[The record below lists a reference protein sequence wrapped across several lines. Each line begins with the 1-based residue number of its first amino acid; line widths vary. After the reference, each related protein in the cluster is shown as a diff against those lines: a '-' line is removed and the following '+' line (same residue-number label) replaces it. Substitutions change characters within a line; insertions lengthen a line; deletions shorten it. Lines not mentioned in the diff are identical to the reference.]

1 MLLRYICYISLS
13 IVGFSNV
20 YAQQSSANDAE
31 TASNYRNTLN
41 QYCVTCHNETLK
53 TAGLMLDKLDTS
65 SIPKDAP
72 QWEKVLRKLQNRAM
86 PPAGMP
92 RPVENTYVDLVDFIT
107 TELNTYAQTNP
118 NPGRTVLHRLNR
130 TEYANAIRD
139 LIDLEIDSTSLLPA
153 DDIGYGFDNIGDVLS
168 VSPFLME
175 RYLGAAAKI
184 SRLAIGDTNLLPSY
198 HTYEVPRNRVQ
209 YDRMSKDLLYGS
221 RGGLAIKHY
230 FPVDGEYL
238 IKVKLQTGR
247 FDQIIGM
254 NRTRQLEIL
263 IDNKPIQRFTIEASA
278 RGDERIHGDTVAADE
293 HLELTLDIKAG
304 IHTVAATFIKDTIKT
319 EGILKKP
326 DLGFRSREQAFYEG
340 VGYVSIAGPFSIHG
354 PGNTPSRDR
363 IFSCRPSSNLS
374 DTVCAKDII
383 SRLTRLAYRRP
394 VNDQDIDILM
404 DLYVQGEEYA
414 GFENGIR
421 MALQTILVSSEFLFR
436 MEYEPKGVKSGESY
450 TISDLELASRLS
462 FFLWSSIPDEQLL
475 SLAEKDQLNHP
486 RVLEQQ
492 IERMM
497 ADPRSRSLVTNFAGQ
512 WLFLR
517 NMERVLPDPL
527 AFPNFD
533 DNLRL
538 ALQTETELVI
548 ETMIQEDRSVV
559 ELLDSDFTFVNER
572 LAKHYGIEGIF
583 GSEFQLIKVTDE
595 RRRGL
600 LGHGSILTVTS
611 YPNRTAPTIRGK
623 WVLEQLLG
631 TPPPPPPPN
640 VPTLK
645 EDSTTRVLT
654 MRERMEKHRVNPACA
669 VCHKVMDPLGFALEN
684 FDGLGRWR
692 ETGGDGSDIDSSGV
706 LPDGTEF
713 DGPTGL
719 REVLLSKQDL
729 FVDTFTERLLTYALG
744 RGVEYYDLPVI
755 RKIKNDAN
763 KKDYRWSA
771 IISGIVNSVPFQMR
785 RAN

>member
-1 MLLRYICYISLS
+1 MYNFRFNSILFILS
-13 IVGFSNV
+13 MAYLTGPLPVFAQDHVGEKHS
-20 YAQQSSANDAE
+20 Q
-31 TASNYRNTLN
+31 TLN

-53 TAGLMLDKLDTS
+53 TAGLMLDTLDTTH
-65 SIPKDAP
+65 IPEDAP

-92 RPVENTYVDLVDFIT
+92 RPEENTYVELVDYIT
-107 TELNTYAQTNP
+107 HELDSYAQTHP

-209 YDRMSKDLLYGS
+209 YDRMSKDLPYGS
-221 RGGLAIKHY
+221 RGGLAVKHH

-254 NRTRQLEIL
+254 DRTRQLDIL
-263 IDNKPIQRFTIEASA
+263 IDNNPIQRFTIEASD
-278 RGDERIHGDTVAADE
+278 RGDERIHGDSVAADE
-293 HLELTLDIKAG
+293 HLEIKLDIKAG
-304 IHTVAATFIKDTIKT
+304 THTIAATFIKDTVKA
-319 EGILKKP
+319 EGILKQP
-326 DLGFRSREQAFYEG
+326 DLGLRNREQAFYEG
-340 VGYVSIAGPFSIHG
+340 VGNLSIAGPFSIDG
-354 PGNTPSRDR
+354 PGNTPSRER

-374 DTVCAKDII
+374 DTVCAKDIL

-394 VNDQDIDILM
+394 VNDEDIDILM
-404 DLYVQGEEYA
+404 DLYHQGKADA

-421 MALQTILVSSEFLFR
+421 MALQTILVSPEFLFR

-450 TISDLELASRLS
+450 KISDLELASRLS
-462 FFLWSSIPDEQLL
+462 FFLWSSIPDEELL
-475 SLAEKDQLNHP
+475 SLAEQNQLNQA
-486 RVLEQQ
+486 RTLKRQV
-492 IERMM
+492 ERIM
-497 ADPRSRSLVTNFAGQ
+497 ADPRAKSLVTNFAGQ

-533 DNLRL
+533 DNLRQ

-559 ELLDSDFTFVNER
+559 EILDSDFTFVNER
-572 LAKHYGIEGIF
+572 LANHYGIEGIY
-583 GSEFQLIKVTDE
+583 GSEFQRIDITDNK
-595 RRRGL
+595 RRGL

-623 WVLEQLLG
+623 WVLQQILG

-654 MRERMEKHRVNPACA
+654 MRERMEKHRANPACA

-692 ETGGDGSDIDSSGV
+692 ETSGDGNDIDSSGV

-719 REVLLSKQDL
+719 REILLTKQDL
-729 FVDTFTERLLTYALG
+729 FVETFTERLLTYALG

-755 RKIKNDAN
+755 RDIKNDA
-763 KKDYRWSA
+763 KQQDYRWSA

>member
-1 MLLRYICYISLS
+1 MFNIQFKSILLILS
-13 IVGFSNV
+13 MAYLTGTFPAS
-20 YAQQSSANDAE
+20 AQEQLAE
-31 TASNYRNTLN
+31 KHRQTLN

-53 TAGLMLDKLDTS
+53 TAGLILDTLDITH
-65 SIPKDAP
+65 IPEDAP
-72 QWEKVLRKLQNRAM
+72 QWEKVVRKLQNRAM

-92 RPVENTYVDLVDFIT
+92 RPEENTYVDLVSYIT
-107 TELNTYAQTNP
+107 TELDTYAQQNP

-198 HTYEVPRNRVQ
+198 QTYEVPRNRVQ
-209 YDRMSKDLLYGS
+209 YDRMSKDLPYGS
-221 RGGLAIKHY
+221 RGGLAVRHH

-254 NRTRQLEIL
+254 DSTRQLDIL
-263 IDNKPIQRFTIEASA
+263 IDNKPIQRFTIEADD
-278 RGDERIHGDTVAADE
+278 RGDERIHGDGVAADE
-293 HLELTLDIKAG
+293 HLELTLDMKAG
-304 IHTVAATFIKDTIKT
+304 IHTVAATFVKDTIKV
-319 EGILKKP
+319 EGILKQP
-326 DLGFRSREQAFYEG
+326 DLGLRNREQAFYEG
-340 VGYVSIAGPFSIHG
+340 VGHVSIAGPFSIDG

-363 IFSCRPSSNLS
+363 IFSCKPTSNLS
-374 DTVCAKDII
+374 DTTCAKDIL

-394 VNDQDIDILM
+394 VNDEDIDILM
-404 DLYVQGEEYA
+404 ALYDKGKA
-414 GFENGIR
+414 DGGFENGIR
-421 MALQTILVSSEFLFR
+421 MALQTILVSPEFLFR
-436 MEYEPKGVKSGESY
+436 MEYEPERIKSGESY
-450 TISDLELASRLS
+450 NITDLELASRLS
-462 FFLWSSIPDEQLL
+462 FFLWSSIPDEELL
-475 SLAEKDQLNHP
+475 LLAENDRLNKP
-486 RVLEQQ
+486 AILKEQV
-492 IERMM
+492 ERMM
-497 ADPRSRSLVTNFAGQ
+497 ANPRSKSLVTNFAGQ

-533 DNLRL
+533 DNLRQ

-548 ETMIQEDRSVV
+548 EAMIQEDRSVV
-559 ELLDSDFTFVNER
+559 EILDSDFTFVNER
-572 LAKHYGIEGIF
+572 LANHYGIEGIY
-583 GSEFQLIKVTDE
+583 GSEFQRIEITDDK
-595 RRRGL
+595 RRGL

-623 WVLEQLLG
+623 WVLQQILG

-654 MRERMEKHRVNPACA
+654 MRERMEKHRANPACA

-692 ETGGDGSDIDSSGV
+692 EASGDGNDIDSSGV
-706 LPDGTEF
+706 LPDGTKF

-719 REVLLSKQDL
+719 REVLLSKQDM
-729 FVDTFTERLLTYALG
+729 FVETFTERLLTYALG

-755 RKIKNDAN
+755 RAIKNDA
-763 KKDYRWSA
+763 KKQDYRWSA
-771 IISGIVNSVPFQMR
+771 IITGIVNSIPFQMR

>member
-1 MLLRYICYISLS
+1 MYNFRFNSILFILS
-13 IVGFSNV
+13 MAYLTGPLPVFAQDHVGEKHS
-20 YAQQSSANDAE
+20 Q
-31 TASNYRNTLN
+31 TLN

-53 TAGLMLDKLDTS
+53 TAGLMLDTLDTTH
-65 SIPKDAP
+65 IPEDAP

-92 RPVENTYVDLVDFIT
+92 RPEENTYVELVDYIT
-107 TELNTYAQTNP
+107 HELDSYAQTHP

-209 YDRMSKDLLYGS
+209 YDRMSKDLPYGS
-221 RGGLAIKHY
+221 RGGLAVKHH

-254 NRTRQLEIL
+254 DRTRQLDIL
-263 IDNKPIQRFTIEASA
+263 IDNKPIQRFTIEASD
-278 RGDERIHGDTVAADE
+278 RGDERIHGDSVAADE
-293 HLELTLDIKAG
+293 HLEIKLDIKAG
-304 IHTVAATFIKDTIKT
+304 THTIAATFIKDTVKA
-319 EGILKKP
+319 EGILKQP
-326 DLGFRSREQAFYEG
+326 DLGLRNREQAFYEG
-340 VGYVSIAGPFSIHG
+340 VGNLSIAGPFSIDG
-354 PGNTPSRDR
+354 PGNTPSRER

-374 DTVCAKDII
+374 DTVCAKDIL

-394 VNDQDIDILM
+394 VNDEDIDILM
-404 DLYVQGEEYA
+404 DLYHQGKA
-414 GFENGIR
+414 DTGFENGIR
-421 MALQTILVSSEFLFR
+421 MALQTILVSPEFLFR

-450 TISDLELASRLS
+450 KISDLELASRLS
-462 FFLWSSIPDEQLL
+462 FFLWSSIPDEELL
-475 SLAEKDQLNHP
+475 SLAEQNQLNQA
-486 RVLEQQ
+486 RTLKRQV
-492 IERMM
+492 ERMM
-497 ADPRSRSLVTNFAGQ
+497 ADPRAKSLVTNFAGQ

-533 DNLRL
+533 DNLRQ

-559 ELLDSDFTFVNER
+559 EILDSDFTFVNER
-572 LAKHYGIEGIF
+572 LANHYGIEGIY
-583 GSEFQLIKVTDE
+583 GSEFQRIDITDNK
-595 RRRGL
+595 RRGL

-623 WVLEQLLG
+623 WVLQQILG

-645 EDSTTRVLT
+645 EDSTTHVLT
-654 MRERMEKHRVNPACA
+654 MRERMEKHRANPACA

-692 ETGGDGSDIDSSGV
+692 ETSGDGNDIDSSGV

-719 REVLLSKQDL
+719 REILLTKQDL
-729 FVDTFTERLLTYALG
+729 FVETFTERLLTYALG

-755 RKIKNDAN
+755 RDIKNDA
-763 KKDYRWSA
+763 KQQDYRWSA

>member
-1 MLLRYICYISLS
+1 MYNFRFNSILFILS
-13 IVGFSNV
+13 MAYLTGPLPVFAQDHVGEKHS
-20 YAQQSSANDAE
+20 Q
-31 TASNYRNTLN
+31 TLN

-53 TAGLMLDKLDTS
+53 TAGLMLDTLDTTH
-65 SIPKDAP
+65 IPEDAP

-92 RPVENTYVDLVDFIT
+92 RPEENTYVELVDYIT
-107 TELNTYAQTNP
+107 HELDSYAQTHP

-209 YDRMSKDLLYGS
+209 YDRMSKDLPYGS
-221 RGGLAIKHY
+221 RGGLAVKHH

-254 NRTRQLEIL
+254 DRTRQLDIL
-263 IDNKPIQRFTIEASA
+263 IDNKPIQRFTIEASD
-278 RGDERIHGDTVAADE
+278 RGDERIHGDSVAADE
-293 HLELTLDIKAG
+293 HLEIKLDIKAG
-304 IHTVAATFIKDTIKT
+304 THTIAATFIKDTVKA
-319 EGILKKP
+319 EGILKQP
-326 DLGFRSREQAFYEG
+326 DLGLRNREQAFYEG
-340 VGYVSIAGPFSIHG
+340 VGNLSIAGPFSIDG
-354 PGNTPSRDR
+354 PGNTPSRER

-374 DTVCAKDII
+374 DTTCAKDIL

-394 VNDQDIDILM
+394 VNDEDIDILM
-404 DLYVQGEEYA
+404 DLYHQGKADA

-421 MALQTILVSSEFLFR
+421 MALQTILVSPEFLFR

-450 TISDLELASRLS
+450 KISDLELASRLS
-462 FFLWSSIPDEQLL
+462 FFLWSSIPDEELL
-475 SLAEKDQLNHP
+475 SLAEQNQLNQA
-486 RVLEQQ
+486 RTLKRQV
-492 IERMM
+492 ERMM
-497 ADPRSRSLVTNFAGQ
+497 ADPRAKSLVTNFAGQ

-533 DNLRL
+533 DNLRQ

-559 ELLDSDFTFVNER
+559 EILDSDFTFVNER
-572 LAKHYGIEGIF
+572 LANHYGIEGIY
-583 GSEFQLIKVTDE
+583 GSEFQRIDITDNK
-595 RRRGL
+595 RRGL

-623 WVLEQLLG
+623 WVLQQILG

-654 MRERMEKHRVNPACA
+654 MRERMEKHRANPACA

-692 ETGGDGSDIDSSGV
+692 ETSGDGNDIDSSGV

-719 REVLLSKQDL
+719 REILLTKQDL
-729 FVDTFTERLLTYALG
+729 FVETFTERLLTYALG

-755 RKIKNDAN
+755 RDIKNDA
-763 KKDYRWSA
+763 KQQDYRWSA

>member
-1 MLLRYICYISLS
+1 MYNFRFNSILFILS
-13 IVGFSNV
+13 MAYLTGPLPVFAQDHVGEKHS
-20 YAQQSSANDAE
+20 Q
-31 TASNYRNTLN
+31 TLN

-53 TAGLMLDKLDTS
+53 TAGLMLDTLDTTH
-65 SIPKDAP
+65 IPEDAP

-92 RPVENTYVDLVDFIT
+92 RPEENTYVELVDYIT
-107 TELNTYAQTNP
+107 HELDSYAQTHP

-209 YDRMSKDLLYGS
+209 YDRMSKDLPYGS
-221 RGGLAIKHY
+221 RGGLAVKHH

-254 NRTRQLEIL
+254 DRTRQLDIL
-263 IDNKPIQRFTIEASA
+263 IDNNPIQRFTIEASD
-278 RGDERIHGDTVAADE
+278 RGDERIHGDSVAADE
-293 HLELTLDIKAG
+293 HLEIKLDIKAG
-304 IHTVAATFIKDTIKT
+304 THTIAATFIKDTVKA
-319 EGILKKP
+319 EGILKQP
-326 DLGFRSREQAFYEG
+326 DLGLRNREQAFYEG
-340 VGYVSIAGPFSIHG
+340 VGNLSIAGPFSIDG
-354 PGNTPSRDR
+354 PGNTPSRER

-374 DTVCAKDII
+374 DTTCAKDIL

-394 VNDQDIDILM
+394 VNDEDIDILM
-404 DLYVQGEEYA
+404 DLYHQGKADA

-421 MALQTILVSSEFLFR
+421 MALQTILVSPEFLFR

-450 TISDLELASRLS
+450 KISDLELASRLS
-462 FFLWSSIPDEQLL
+462 FFLWSSIPDEELL
-475 SLAEKDQLNHP
+475 SLAEQNQLNQA
-486 RVLEQQ
+486 RTLKRQV
-492 IERMM
+492 ERIM
-497 ADPRSRSLVTNFAGQ
+497 ADPRAKSLVTNFAGQ

-533 DNLRL
+533 DNLRQ

-559 ELLDSDFTFVNER
+559 EILDSDFTFVNER
-572 LAKHYGIEGIF
+572 LANHYGIEGIY
-583 GSEFQLIKVTDE
+583 GSEFQRIDITDNK
-595 RRRGL
+595 RRGL

-623 WVLEQLLG
+623 WVLQQILG

-654 MRERMEKHRVNPACA
+654 MRERMEKHRANPACA

-692 ETGGDGSDIDSSGV
+692 ETSGDGNDIDSSGV

-719 REVLLSKQDL
+719 REILLTKQDL
-729 FVDTFTERLLTYALG
+729 FVETFTERLLTYALG

-755 RKIKNDAN
+755 RDIKNDA
-763 KKDYRWSA
+763 KQQDYRWSA